1 MIVITFL
8 IEQITFYYCNLKI
21 KLNDLILLLYG
32 RKIYSNV
39 AIKIIFKNYI
49 YFALSNLITW
59 ITSNQWPSFPLKKK
73 KSND

>member
-1 MIVITFL
+1 MIVITYL
-8 IEQITFYYCNLKI
+8 IEQIAFYYCNLKI

-49 YFALSNLITW
+49 YYALSNLF
-59 ITSNQWPSFPLKKK
+59 NLDNLKSKAFI
-73 KSND
+73 SP